1 MIHRRRSFPD
11 IDAASEPPPFPPPPS
26 VDDDDTFRGKTFAR
40 ERDDAVDDF
49 TLLLGE
55 EKNGEEEETA
65 RGSISSLSRDDWLIS
80 RLIVRRVAL

>member
-1 MIHRRRSFPD
+1 VIHRRRSFPD
-11 IDAASEPPPFPPPPS
+11 IDAASEPPFPPPPS

-55 EKNGEEEETA
+55 EKNGEDEETA
-65 RGSISSLSRDDWLIS
+65 RGSMSSLSRDDWLIS